1 MSIMNLIKTSISSI
15 KAHKLRVFLTM
26 IGIIIGIS
34 SVVTILSIG
43 DGLKA
48 EVNKSIE
55 GTNSNKY
62 GITFAPENNGINM
75 AVVEYFNKSDIEDIK
90 RIDKVQKV
98 EQSQGNLGG
107 ISIAMSDIS
116 YFDKQSYMLI
126 DSYDNK
132 NIKVQYGRTFKKG
145 EENKNL
151 IVLNNTVAEEL
162 FEDVESAIGKGVSLS
177 GTIYEV
183 IGVKEPITGTTFALF
198 DSSYISEANKSSIN
212 ISESIYNLDVYIEP
226 DGEIDEIFEDIK
238 STLERNHP
246 NLDGEYTLQDPQET
260 TKAFEKIIGGL
271 TMFIA
276 AITGISLFVGGIGVM
291 NIMYVSVTE
300 RKREIGIRRAIGA
313 KPLSILLQFL
323 FEAILVTGFGGLI
336 GILLGF
342 IFSKIA
348 GAFMP
353 FPPVLTAKSF
363 IGATLT
369 SVLVGIIFGII
380 PAYNAS
386 KLDPIKA
393 IYK

>member
-34 SVVTILSIG
+34 SVVTILSVG

-48 EVNKSIE
+48 EVNRTME
-55 GTNSNKY
+55 GTSANKY
-62 GITFAPENNGINM
+62 NITFTPDNHGIN
-75 AVVEYFNKSDIEDIK
+75 ASVVEYFNKNDIEEIK
-90 RIDKVQKV
+90 RIRKVQKV
-98 EQSQGNLGG
+98 EESQGNLGG
-107 ISIAMSDIS
+107 ISIAMTDIS

-132 NIKVQYGRTFKKG
+132 TINVQYGRTFKRG

-151 IVLNNTVAEEL
+151 TVLNNTVAEEL
-162 FEDVESAIGKGVSLS
+162 FGNVESAIGKGVTIS

-183 IGVKEPITGTTFALF
+183 IGVQSPKTGFTLF
-198 DSSYISEANKSSIN
+198 DNSYISEVNKSTIN
-212 ISESIYNLDVYIEP
+212 TSESIYSIDVYIEP
-226 DGEIDEIFEDIK
+226 DGDIDEIFQDIK

-246 NLDGEYTLQDPQET
+246 NLAGEYTLQDPQEI
-260 TKAFEKIIGGL
+260 TKAFEKIVGGL
-271 TMFIA
+271 TMFITC
-276 AITGISLFVGGIGVM
+276 ITGISLFVGGIGVM

-313 KPLSILLQFL
+313 KPMSILLQFL
-323 FEAILVTGFGGLI
+323 FEAILVTGIGGLI
-336 GILLGF
+336 GILLGYL
-342 IFSKIA
+342 FSKIV
-348 GAFMP
+348 GVFTP
-353 FPPVLTAKSF
+353 FPPILTARSF